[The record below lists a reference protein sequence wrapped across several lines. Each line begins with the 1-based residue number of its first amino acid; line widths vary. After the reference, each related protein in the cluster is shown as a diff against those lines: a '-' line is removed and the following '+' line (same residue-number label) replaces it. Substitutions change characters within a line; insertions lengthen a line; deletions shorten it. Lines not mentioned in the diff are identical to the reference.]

1 MKLKTKKDL
10 ESYIADLEVEL
21 AYAERE
27 NLDLRAQI
35 AEAVEVIRE
44 MSEYQIE
51 IEYEF
56 NDANFSFD
64 MPNPGMV
71 C

>member
-1 MKLKTKKDL
+1 MRLRTKKDL
-10 ESYIADLEVEL
+10 EAYIADLEIEL

-27 NLDLRAQI
+27 NLDLRAQL
-35 AEAVEVIRE
+35 AEAVEAIRE

-56 NDANFSFD
+56 NDATFD
-64 MPNPGMV
+64 MRNPGMV
-71 C
+71 H

>member
-1 MKLKTKKDL
+1 MRLRTKKDL
-10 ESYIADLEVEL
+10 EAYIADLEIEL

-27 NLDLRAQI
+27 NLDLRAQLSD
-35 AEAVEVIRE
+35 AVEVIRE

-56 NDANFSFD
+56 NDATFD
-64 MPNPGMV
+64 MRNPGMV
-71 C
+71 H

>member
-1 MKLKTKKDL
+1 MKLRTKKDL
-10 ESYIADLEVEL
+10 EAYIADLEIEL

-27 NLDLRAQI
+27 SLDLRAQL
-35 AEAVEVIRE
+35 ADAVEVIRE

-56 NDANFSFD
+56 NDETFD
-64 MPNPGMV
+64 MQNPGMV
-71 C
+71 H

>member
-10 ESYIADLEVEL
+10 ESYIADLEIEL

-27 NLDLRAQI
+27 NLDLRAQL

-56 NDANFSFD
+56 NDATFD
-64 MPNPGMV
+64 MHNPGMV
-71 C
+71 H

>member
-1 MKLKTKKDL
+1 MKRKTKKDL
-10 ESYIADLEVEL
+10 EAYISDLEIEL

-27 NLDLRAQI
+27 NLDLRAQL

-44 MSEYQIE
+44 ISESQIE

-56 NDANFSFD
+56 NDANFNFD
-64 MPNPGMV
+64 VPDPGMV

>member
-1 MKLKTKKDL
+1 MKRRTKKDL
-10 ESYIADLEVEL
+10 EAYISDLEIEL

-27 NLDLRAQI
+27 NLDLRAQL

-56 NDANFSFD
+56 SDANFSFD

>member
-1 MKLKTKKDL
+1 MRLRTKKDL
-10 ESYIADLEVEL
+10 EAYIADLEIEL

-27 NLDLRAQI
+27 NLDLRAQL

-51 IEYEF
+51 IEYEL
-56 NDANFSFD
+56 NDATFD
-64 MPNPGMV
+64 MRNPGMV
-71 C
+71 H

>member
-1 MKLKTKKDL
+1 MKLRTKKDL
-10 ESYIADLEVEL
+10 EAYIADLEIEL

-27 NLDLRAQI
+27 NLDLRAQL
-35 AEAVEVIRE
+35 AAAAEVIRE

-56 NDANFSFD
+56 NDATFD
-64 MPNPGMV
+64 MQNPGMV
-71 C
+71 H

>member
-1 MKLKTKKDL
+1 MRLRTKKDL
-10 ESYIADLEVEL
+10 EAYIADLEIEL

-27 NLDLRAQI
+27 NLDLRAQL

-56 NDANFSFD
+56 SDATFD
-64 MPNPGMV
+64 MRNPGMV
-71 C
+71 H

>member
-1 MKLKTKKDL
+1 MKLRTKKDL
-10 ESYIADLEVEL
+10 EAYIADLEIEL

-56 NDANFSFD
+56 NDATFSFD

>member
-1 MKLKTKKDL
+1 MKRKTKKDL
-10 ESYIADLEVEL
+10 EAYIADIEVEL

-27 NLDLRAQI
+27 IMDLRAQL

-51 IEYEF
+51 IEYEL
-56 NDANFSFD
+56 NDANISFS
-64 MPNPGMV
+64 MPDPGMV